1 MTGLREISAPEG
13 RSTGQRRAGQ
23 ELVIEHLAAG
33 YGKVQVLW
41 DVSVRVGPG
50 EFVAMIGANGAG
62 KTTTLR
68 AVSGVVRA
76 SGGRIG
82 LGGQDITRATPSQVV
97 ALGLGHV
104 PEGRELFPLM
114 TVREN
119 LDLGAA
125 MRAEARA
132 AQQQTLEQVYTL
144 FPRLKERAGQLAGT
158 LSGGEQQM
166 VAVGRALMGLPS
178 VLVVDEPS
186 LGLSPLMTQTVFEA
200 LKAVN
205 AEGVSVLLVEQNVGL
220 SLRLAHRAYVLEN
233 GQVVKEGTGEALLAD
248 PGVRAAYLAL

>member
-1 MTGLREISAPEG
+1 MT
-13 RSTGQRRAGQ
+13 QGQ
-23 ELVIEHLAAG
+23 ELTIEHLAAG

-41 DVSVRVGPG
+41 DVNVRVGPG

-68 AVSGVVRA
+68 AVSGVVKPSA
-76 SGGRIG
+76 GHIK
-82 LGGQDITRATPSQVV
+82 LGGTDITRAQPSEIVKM
-97 ALGLGHV
+97 GLGHV

-114 TVREN
+114 TVLEN
-119 LDLGAA
+119 LELGAA
-125 MRAEARA
+125 MRPEAQR
-132 AQQQTLEQVYTL
+132 QQKETLEQVYSL
-144 FPRLKERAGQLAGT
+144 FPRLQERTGQLAGT

-166 VAVGRALMGLPS
+166 VAVGRALMGRPS

-205 AEGVSVLLVEQNVGL
+205 ADGVSVLLVEQNVGL
-220 SLRLAHRAYVLEN
+220 SLRLAQRAYVLEN
-233 GQVVKEGTGEALLAD
+233 GQVIKEGTGTELLND
-248 PGVRAAYLAL
+248 PAVREAYLAL

>member
-1 MTGLREISAPEG
+1 MTDTLSRTDAAPE
-13 RSTGQRRAGQ
+13 TAGQ
-23 ELVIEHLAAG
+23 ELRIEGLAAG

-41 DVSVRVGPG
+41 DVNLHAAPG
-50 EFVAMIGANGAG
+50 EFVAVIGANGAG

-68 AVSGVVRA
+68 AVSGVVKPSA
-76 SGGRIG
+76 GRIT
-82 LGGQDITRATPSQVV
+82 LGGVDITRAEPSRVV

-104 PEGRELFPLM
+104 PEGRELFPHM

-125 MRAEARA
+125 MSAAARARA
-132 AQQQTLEQVYTL
+132 AETLGEVYTL
-144 FPRLKERAGQLAGT
+144 FPRLQERAGQLAGT

-166 VAVGRALMGLPS
+166 VAVGRALMARPS

-205 AEGVSVLLVEQNVGL
+205 AQGVTVVLVEQNVNL
-220 SLRLAHRAYVLEN
+220 SLKLAHRAYVLEN
-233 GQVVKEGTGEALLAD
+233 GQVVKEGTGAALLAD
-248 PGVRAAYLAL
+248 PAVREAYLAL

>member
-1 MTGLREISAPEG
+1 MTAP
-13 RSTGQRRAGQ
+13 QGQ
-23 ELVIEHLAAG
+23 ELLIENLAAG
-33 YGKVQVLW
+33 YGKIQVLW

-76 SGGRIG
+76 SGGRIR
-82 LGGQDITRATPSQVV
+82 LGGQDITRATPSQIV

-104 PEGRELFPLM
+104 PEGRELFGLM

-119 LDLGAA
+119 LELGAA
-125 MRAEARA
+125 MRPEARA
-132 AQQQTLEQVYTL
+132 KQAQTLEHVYSL
-144 FPRLKERAGQLAGT
+144 FPRLAERAGQLAGT

-166 VAVGRALMGLPS
+166 VAVGRALMGRPS

-186 LGLSPLMTQTVFEA
+186 LGLSPLMTQTVFGA
-200 LKAVN
+200 LKAVH

-220 SLRLAHRAYVLEN
+220 SLKLAQRAYVLEN
-233 GQVVKEGTGEALLAD
+233 GEVVKEGTGEALLAD
-248 PGVRAAYLAL
+248 PSVREAYLAL

>member
-1 MTGLREISAPEG
+1 MTAIQTNPAASR
-13 RSTGQRRAGQ
+13 TQGQ
-23 ELVIEHLAAG
+23 ELVIENLAAG

-41 DVSVRVGPG
+41 DVSLRVAPG

-68 AVSGVVRA
+68 AVSGVVKPSAGRITL
-76 SGGRIG
+76 GGR
-82 LGGQDITRATPSQVV
+82 DITRAAPSQIVG
-97 ALGLGHV
+97 LGLGHV

-119 LDLGAA
+119 LELGAA
-125 MRAEARA
+125 MRPEARA
-132 AQQQTLEQVYTL
+132 VQAQTLAHVYEL
-144 FPRLKERAGQLAGT
+144 FPRLSERAGQLAGT

-166 VAVGRALMGLPS
+166 VAVGRALMSRPS

-205 AEGVSVLLVEQNVGL
+205 QEGVTVLLVEQNVGL
-220 SLRLAHRAYVLEN
+220 SLKLAHRAYVLEN
-233 GQVVKEGTGEALLAD
+233 GQVVKEGSGAELLAD
-248 PGVRAAYLAL
+248 PAVREAYLAL

>member
-1 MTGLREISAPEG
+1 MTS
-13 RSTGQRRAGQ
+13 GQS
-23 ELVIEHLAAG
+23 LSIDHLAAG

-41 DVSVRVGPG
+41 DVNVRVEPG

-68 AVSGVVRA
+68 AVSGVVKPTA
-76 SGGRIG
+76 GHIK
-82 LGGQDITRATPSQVV
+82 LGGTEITRAEPSQIVK
-97 ALGLGHV
+97 LGLGHV
-104 PEGRELFPLM
+104 PEGRELFPFM
-114 TVREN
+114 TVLEN
-119 LDLGAA
+119 LELGAA
-125 MRAEARA
+125 MRPEARE
-132 AQQQTLEQVYTL
+132 AQKQTLEDVYRL

-166 VAVGRALMGLPS
+166 VAVGRALMGRPS

-200 LKAVN
+200 LRAVN

-220 SLRLAHRAYVLEN
+220 SLKLASRAYVLEN
-233 GQVVKEGTGEALLAD
+233 GQVVREGSGKELLND
-248 PGVRAAYLAL
+248 PAVREAYLAL

>member
-1 MTGLREISAPEG
+1 MSAG
-13 RSTGQRRAGQ
+13 NTAGQ
-23 ELVIEHLAAG
+23 ELVIEGLAAG

-62 KTTTLR
+62 KTSTLR
-68 AVSGVVRA
+68 AVSGVLRPTA
-76 SGGRIG
+76 GRIL
-82 LGGQDITRATPSQVV
+82 LGGQDITRATPSQIVGQ
-97 ALGLGHV
+97 GLAHV
-104 PEGRELFPLM
+104 PEGRELFALM

-119 LDLGAA
+119 LELGAA
-125 MRAEARA
+125 MRPEARS
-132 AQQQTLEQVYTL
+132 AQAETLEQVYTL
-144 FPRLKERAGQLAGT
+144 FPRLRERSGQLAGT

-166 VAVGRALMGLPS
+166 VAVGRALMARPN

-186 LGLSPLMTQTVFEA
+186 LGLSPLMTQTVFSA

-220 SLRLAHRAYVLEN
+220 SLRLADRAYVLEN
-233 GQVVKEGTGEALLAD
+233 GQVVGQGTGAELLAD
-248 PGVRAAYLAL
+248 PRVREAYLAL

>member
-1 MTGLREISAPEG
+1 MT
-13 RSTGQRRAGQ
+13 QGQ

-41 DVSVRVGPG
+41 DVSLHARPG

-68 AVSGVVRA
+68 AVSGVVKPT
-76 SGGRIG
+76 GGHLR
-82 LGGQDITRATPSQVV
+82 LGGQDITRATPSQIVQ
-97 ALGLGHV
+97 LGLGHV
-104 PEGRELFPLM
+104 PEGRELFPRM

-119 LDLGAA
+119 LELGAA

-132 AQQQTLEQVYTL
+132 VQAQTLAHVYTL
-144 FPRLKERAGQLAGT
+144 FPRLRERQGQLAGT

-166 VAVGRALMGLPS
+166 VAVGRALMSRPS

-186 LGLSPLMTQTVFEA
+186 LGLSPLMTQIMFEA

-205 AEGVSVLLVEQNVGL
+205 AEGVTVLLVEQNVGL
-220 SLRLAHRAYVLEN
+220 SLKLADRAYVLEN
-233 GQVVKEGTGEALLAD
+233 GRVVNEGTGTALLAD
-248 PGVRAAYLAL
+248 PQVRAAYLAL

>member
-1 MTGLREISAPEG
+1 MMEERGG
-13 RSTGQRRAGQ
+13 VGQ
-23 ELVIEHLAAG
+23 ELVIEHVAAG

-41 DVSVRVGPG
+41 DVSVRVAPG

-68 AVSGVVRA
+68 AVSGVVRPGA
-76 SGGRIG
+76 GSIR
-82 LGGQDITRATPSQVV
+82 LGGKEISRATPSDIVK
-97 ALGLGHV
+97 LGLAHV

-119 LDLGAA
+119 LELGAA
-125 MRAEARA
+125 MRPEAARA
-132 AQQQTLEQVYTL
+132 QAETLAQVYRL
-144 FPRLKERAGQLAGT
+144 FPRLEERAGQLAGT

-166 VAVGRALMGLPS
+166 VAVGRALMARPS

-186 LGLSPLMTQTVFEA
+186 LGLSPLMTQTVFQA

-205 AEGVSVLLVEQNVGL
+205 EEGVSVLLVEQNVGL
-220 SLRLAHRAYVLEN
+220 SLKLADRGYVLEN
-233 GQVVKEGTGEALLAD
+233 GQVIREGSGADLLRD
-248 PGVRAAYLAL
+248 PAVREAYLAL

>member
-1 MTGLREISAPEG
+1 MTETLHRTSPTANDV
-13 RSTGQRRAGQ
+13 GQ
-23 ELVIEHLAAG
+23 ELRIEGLAAG

-41 DVSVRVGPG
+41 DVSLHAAPG
-50 EFVAMIGANGAG
+50 EFVAVIGANGAG

-68 AVSGVVRA
+68 AVSGVVKPSA
-76 SGGRIG
+76 GRIT
-82 LGGQDITRATPSQVV
+82 LGGVDITRAEPSRVV

-104 PEGRELFPLM
+104 PEGRELFPHM

-125 MRAEARA
+125 MSAAARARA
-132 AQQQTLEQVYTL
+132 AETLGEVYAL
-144 FPRLKERAGQLAGT
+144 FPRLQERAGQLAGT

-166 VAVGRALMGLPS
+166 VAVGRALMARPS

-205 AEGVSVLLVEQNVGL
+205 AQGVTVVLVEQNVNL
-220 SLRLAHRAYVLEN
+220 SLKLAHRAYVLEN
-233 GQVVKEGTGEALLAD
+233 GQVVKEGTGAALLAD
-248 PGVRAAYLAL
+248 PAVREAYLAL

>member
-1 MTGLREISAPEG
+1 MTASPLQ
-13 RSTGQRRAGQ
+13 GQD
-23 ELVIEHLAAG
+23 LVIENLAAG

-41 DVSVRVGPG
+41 DVSLHVRPG

-68 AVSGVVRA
+68 AVSGVVKP
-76 SGGRIG
+76 SGGRIT
-82 LGGQDITRATPSQVV
+82 LGGRDITRATPSQIV

-119 LDLGAA
+119 LELGAA
-125 MRAEARA
+125 MRPEARA
-132 AQQQTLEQVYTL
+132 VQAQTLEYVYSL
-144 FPRLKERAGQLAGT
+144 FPRLQERAAQLAGT

-166 VAVGRALMGLPS
+166 VAVGRALMGRPS

-200 LKAVN
+200 LRAVN
-205 AEGVSVLLVEQNVGL
+205 AEGVTVLLVEQNVGL
-220 SLRLAHRAYVLEN
+220 SLTLAARAYVLEN
-233 GQVVKEGTGEALLAD
+233 GQVVNEGTGAALLAD
-248 PGVRAAYLAL
+248 PRVREAYLAL

>member
-1 MTGLREISAPEG
+1 MTQ
-13 RSTGQRRAGQ
+13 GQA
-23 ELVIEHLAAG
+23 LTIEHLAAG

-41 DVSVRVGPG
+41 DVSVRVEPG

-68 AVSGVVRA
+68 AVSGVVKPTAGSIR
-76 SGGRIG
+76 
-82 LGGQDITRATPSQVV
+82 LGGVDITRAEPSQVV
-97 ALGLGHV
+97 KRGLGHV

-114 TVREN
+114 TVLEN
-119 LDLGAA
+119 LELGAG
-125 MRAEARA
+125 MRPEALA
-132 AQQQTLEQVYTL
+132 AQRQTLAQVYSL
-144 FPRLKERAGQLAGT
+144 FPRLQERAGQLAGT

-166 VAVGRALMGLPS
+166 VAVGRALMGRPS

-220 SLRLAHRAYVLEN
+220 SLKLAHRAYVLEN
-233 GQVVKEGTGEALLAD
+233 GQVIKEGSGQELLND
-248 PGVRAAYLAL
+248 PAVREAYLAL